1 MIGGAVSLCAPIAGS
16 TTTTSLGAKVLK
28 LIKAG
33 RGGDSL
39 ARRFAHAGCRPAR
52 QWVLLYGP
60 YCVSWCG
67 AADNFCLMA
76 VVAEPLRDV
85 RTQHVP
91 DARVP

>member
-1 MIGGAVSLCAPIAGS
+1 MIGGAVSLCAPTAGS
-16 TTTTSLGAKVLK
+16 TTTTSSGAKVLK
-28 LIKAG
+28 LIKTG
-33 RGGDSL
+33 RGRRL
-39 ARRFAHAGCRPAR
+39 ARPQARHAGCGPAR
-52 QWVLLYGP
+52 QWALLYGP